1 MYLLCTIWCLVISTR
16 PLIKGQGLRTPSGYY
31 EHDLQLCTFMGNK
44 RKKKQKNLLSVQFLP
59 ANFIHLTTWNLSDSS
74 VIQLYIKRGWMLT
87 SRTCGCEKP
96 CIVFFLLFP
105 SMVNSLC
112 SEHSRDLELM
122 SSLVS
127 VRNCKSLFQSNI
139 CNLFLPGI

>member
-1 MYLLCTIWCLVISTR
+1 MYLLCTIWCSVISTR
-16 PLIKGQGLRTPSGYY
+16 PLIKGQGLRISPGYY

-44 RKKKQKNLLSVQFLP
+44 RKKEK
-59 ANFIHLTTWNLSDSS
+59 
-74 VIQLYIKRGWMLT
+74 
-87 SRTCGCEKP
+87 RTCQLFNSFLLISYTWQLEI
-96 CIVFFLLFP
+96 IVTALLYSFTLKEDDCWPLELVGVKNHVLFFLLFP

-112 SEHSRDLELM
+112 SEHNRDLELM

-127 VRNCKSLFQSNI
+127 VRNCKSLLQSNI